1 MSQIEIVAAVFG
13 FLCVALY
20 IARSDW
26 SWPTGLVQVLLYISV
41 FWQAKLYADMI
52 LHCLYVVLQ
61 IYGWW
66 AWASARRT
74 DVSQPTIR
82 PRQLGLRGH
91 VLCLA
96 ITTAQ
101 TLLFASLLSRWTDA
115 QSPLADSFVASA
127 SLVAQCLLA
136 WRYIENWGYW
146 LAVNTVGVCLF
157 ASRGLIPT
165 AILYGLFWGMA
176 IVGFWSWYVV
186 MRQPATPR
194 RYEVDCP

>member
-1 MSQIEIVAAVFG
+1 MSQIEIVAAIFG

-26 SWPTGLVQVLLYISV
+26 SWPTGFVQVLLYISV

-52 LHCLYVVLQ
+52 LHCVYVVLQ

-96 ITTAQ
+96 ITAVQ
-101 TLLFASLLSRWTDA
+101 TLLFAFMLSRWTDA
-115 QSPLADSFVASA
+115 QSPYADSFVASA
-127 SLVAQCLLA
+127 SLVGAVPAGMEVHRELGLLVSRQHRRRLSFRQS
-136 WRYIENWGYW
+136 WTCSHGDSVRFVLGNGHCRFLE
-146 LAVNTVGVCLF
+146 LVRSH
-157 ASRGLIPT
+157 ASTSDAASL
-165 AILYGLFWGMA
+165 
-176 IVGFWSWYVV
+176 
-186 MRQPATPR
+186 
-194 RYEVDCP
+194 